1 MIVACYILQDGML
14 VEKVST
20 GDARDGKFRNVIMD
34 RDPHFDNSIIMEYN
48 FLKSALGEE
57 NYALVSTGYSVHVT
71 KCDDDL
77 ALMFLNAGSEKA
89 DLVSKAVQKIKR
101 EFMAYCTS
109 SRSIDFRRP
118 ATLSAFVPRLKRL
131 METASDNLKGSLLTR
146 VNEVSLPDGTE
157 LVSLIMQNMHLVEIS
172 LAIMEIVPSHGDHCP
187 IKLQSRHF
195 IHQDDCYIFTE
206 HPNIMPLE
214 AREIGF
220 TMSEPEVPN
229 MSCDFVLHYDILH
242 SENDSTAATACV
254 YQLNKK

>member
-1 MIVACYILQDGML
+1 MACYILQDGIL
-14 VEKVST
+14 VEKIT
-20 GDARDGKFRNVIMD
+20 TEDARDGQFRDVIKD
-34 RDPHFDNSIIMEYN
+34 RAPHFDNSIIMEYN

-57 NYALVSTGYSVHVT
+57 NYARVSTGYSVHVT

-101 EFMAYCTS
+101 EFMAYYTS
-109 SRSIDFRRP
+109 SRSIDFRQP

-131 METASDNLKGSLLTR
+131 METASDNMKGSLLTR
-146 VNEVSLPDGTE
+146 VNEVPLPDGTE
-157 LVSLIMQNMHLVEIS
+157 LVSLIMQNLHPVEIS
-172 LAIMEIVPSHGDHCP
+172 LAIMEIVPCNGVPCP
-187 IKLQSRHF
+187 IKLESRHF
-195 IHQDDCYIFTE
+195 IHQDHGCIFTK

-214 AREIGF
+214 AREIEF
-220 TMSEPEVPN
+220 TMSEPEEPN

-242 SENDSTAATACV
+242 SGNDSTAATARV